1 MKTGTQRFRKTVVA
15 RALITA
21 FCGTA
26 TMMIA
31 QETLAQTST
40 GSTLQ
45 RVEVTGSNIRRTDT
59 ETASP
64 VQVITKEE
72 IDVLAERFSL
82 AVAAALAGRQAPR
95 PSLSITKQRVLT

>member
-1 MKTGTQRFRKTVVA
+1 MKTGTQRFKKTVVA

-26 TMMIA
+26 SMMIA
-31 QETLAQTST
+31 QETLAQSA
-40 GSTLQ
+40 STLQ

-64 VQVITKEE
+64 VQVITKED
-72 IDVLAERFSL
+72 I
-82 AVAAALAGRQAPR
+82 
-95 PSLSITKQRVLT
+95 

>member
-1 MKTGTQRFRKTVVA
+1 MVA

-31 QETLAQTST
+31 QETLAQTT

-45 RVEVTGSNIRRTDT
+45 RVEVTGGRWREGPGGVVLVRPDAPGQVVGVTIRR
-59 ETASP
+59 
-64 VQVITKEE
+64 
-72 IDVLAERFSL
+72 
-82 AVAAALAGRQAPR
+82 G
-95 PSLSITKQRVLT
+95 